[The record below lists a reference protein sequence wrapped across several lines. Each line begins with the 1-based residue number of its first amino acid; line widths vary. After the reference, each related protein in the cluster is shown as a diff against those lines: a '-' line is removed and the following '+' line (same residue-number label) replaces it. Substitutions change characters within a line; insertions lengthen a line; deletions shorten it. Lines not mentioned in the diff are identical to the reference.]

1 LFGIHGASIGDPVSK
16 QLARASTHEKTIL
29 TYEENGDI
37 NDFQIIQ
44 LESKISYINSKVDT
58 YVLESALFRV
68 LTFDGF
74 LTLISADRVKIE
86 SFIQLIDQL
95 GLLWKQLFALQF
107 SGIPVFITSLDRANG
122 LLNKFHASFADSWSM
137 ILKKWS
143 NTTGSN

>member
-29 TYEENGDI
+29 TYEENEDI

-86 SFIQLIDQL
+86 SSFIQLIDQF
-95 GLLWKQLFALQF
+95 GLLWKQLFV